1 MNVILTSLL
10 LLHTNTATVTYEY
23 GIPSLSGDKKLE
35 WGTVPL
41 LTFYDRRAT
50 ASPAT
55 NCGRLT
61 I

>member
-35 WGTVPL
+35 WGTVPV

-55 NCGRLT
+55 N
-61 I
+61 